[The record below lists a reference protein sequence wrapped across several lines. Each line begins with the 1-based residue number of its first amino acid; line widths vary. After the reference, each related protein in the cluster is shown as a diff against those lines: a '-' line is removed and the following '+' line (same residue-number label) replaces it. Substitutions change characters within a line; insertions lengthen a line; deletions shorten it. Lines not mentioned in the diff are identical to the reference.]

1 MKRVMTSQTPRVR
14 MKDYR
19 SFIGI
24 FAPDVHSK
32 INVRANILARATPLP
47 DRLL

>member
-1 MKRVMTSQTPRVR
+1 MTSQTPRVR

-19 SFIGI
+19 NFIGI

-32 INVRANILARATPLP
+32 INVRANILTHGTPIP
-47 DRLL
+47 NRLL

>member
-1 MKRVMTSQTPRVR
+1 MTSQTPRVK

-19 SFIGI
+19 NFIGI

-32 INVRANILARATPLP
+32 INVRANILAQGSPIAN
-47 DRLL
+47 RLL